1 MLKVFPIYKND
12 FSEAFLPYKDKIS
25 VNIVS
30 KKKDKAKNHLEW
42 KTNENWHIYCVSNKP
57 TVERLIF
64 QT

>member
-30 KKKDKAKNHLEW
+30 KKKDKAKNHLE
-42 KTNENWHIYCVSNKP
+42 
-57 TVERLIF
+57 
-64 QT
+64 